1 MYQFRVSQIF
11 VPQLYTRLHCC
22 THPDHDAPCQ
32 RDTCDRFACK
42 GSDTHQR
49 LFSYLVVLV
58 SGARQRGIVWN
69 FACSESSSLISGF
82 LTWCHR
88 AQHIS
93 MPTSAANDFDVT
105 SGGGTGRLWW
115 TPVLHVYCGVDEQVV
130 SKDTRQRRA
139 ILKRGSEGVLPIP
152 KQHFNLNNDRRSDES

>member
-1 MYQFRVSQIF
+1 MQGLRQ
-11 VPQLYTRLHCC
+11 T
-22 THPDHDAPCQ
+22 
-32 RDTCDRFACK
+32 
-42 GSDTHQR
+42 
-49 LFSYLVVLV
+49 

-88 AQHIS
+88 AQHMS

-115 TPVLHVYCGVDEQVV
+115 TAVVHVCCGVDEQVV
-130 SKDTRQRRA
+130 SKDTRQKSA
-139 ILKRGSEGVLPIP
+139 ILKRGSEARGVLPIP
-152 KQHFNLNNDRRSDES
+152 KQLFNLNNGRRSDES